1 MTTKKELTAKLG
13 EFKNVKPLANNQ
25 VVLVYEN
32 GEIFSSYET
41 IIGYKVGYN
50 YYLTAD
56 YKYSTTTSKWC
67 NKWLGVDSKTRDKAI
82 KNGVFQM
89 VE

>member
-1 MTTKKELTAKLG
+1 MATKKELTAKLG

-32 GEIFSSYET
+32 GEIFSSYES
-41 IIGYKVGYN
+41 IIGFKVGYD
-50 YYLTAD
+50 YYLTNL
-56 YKYSTTTSKWC
+56 YNYSTTTSKWC
-67 NKWLGVDSKTRDKAI
+67 NKWLGVDSKTRNKCI

>member
-1 MTTKKELTAKLG
+1 MATKKELTKKLG

-25 VVLVYEN
+25 IVLVYEN

-41 IIGYKVGYN
+41 IIGFKVGYD
-50 YYLTAD
+50 YYLTD
-56 YKYSTTTSKWC
+56 SYNCSTTTSKWC
-67 NKWLGVDSKTRDKAI
+67 NTWLGVDTKTRDKVI
-82 KNGVFQM
+82 KNKVIQM

>member
-1 MTTKKELTAKLG
+1 MATKKELTAKLG
-13 EFKNVKPLANNQ
+13 EFKHVKPLANNQ
-25 VVLVYEN
+25 IVLVYEN

-41 IIGYKVGYN
+41 IIGFKVNYC

-67 NKWLGVDSKTRDKAI
+67 NRWLGVDSKTRDQAI
-82 KNGVFQM
+82 KNGTIEM
-89 VE
+89 VA

>member
-1 MTTKKELTAKLG
+1 MATKKELTAKLG
-13 EFKNVKPLANNQ
+13 EFKHVRNLANNQ

-41 IIGYKVGYN
+41 IICYKVNYC

-67 NKWLGVDSKTRDKAI
+67 NKWLGVDSKTRDQAI
-82 KNGVFQM
+82 KNGTIEM
-89 VE
+89 VV